1 MLKRYSRSPLFP
13 EREISYMIAFLS
25 SVKEEAVRMIH
36 PSMSI
41 KSNNLVR
48 PWLQPHHVDA
58 IL

>member
-1 MLKRYSRSPLFP
+1 
-13 EREISYMIAFLS
+13 MIAFLS